1 MATSIVTIDAPDK
14 VVSCD
19 EKGAAQQ
26 LLNVRNISG
35 HPITV
40 GAKVLVDTATQASWL
55 RIDAPAEQEMAD
67 NVLTQI
73 PVSIQV
79 PADCEPGRYSYRL
92 LVYSVRK
99 SGEEFTEGETVAF
112 EVPAKKVPPPPVP
125 PKSSYTK
132 WIAVLVAILLIGGA
146 ATWYFLPKSVEVP
159 DVVGIPLNQAS
170 AVLEQAGLEIAQPVA
185 SKASRE
191 QMPNSVLEQMPAAG
205 SEVDKGSTVQLTVAE
220 KLLVKVP
227 VLAGVRLATAV
238 QRLSSAG
245 LGLGEVAEK
254 VDDSKPVG
262 TVLEQQPDQG
272 LSVEEGTAVNL
283 VVSREKGKVLVLDRP
298 QIEILKNM
306 QLQQR
311 MKIPATLLREVAPED
326 APLAE

>member
-26 LLNVRNISG
+26 LFNVRNISG

-40 GAKVLVDTATQASWL
+40 GAKVLVDKATQANWL
-55 RIDAPAEQEMAD
+55 RIDAPAELEMGD

-73 PVSIQV
+73 PVRIQV

-92 LVYSVRK
+92 LVYSARK
-99 SGEEFTEGETVAF
+99 SGEEFTEGETVAI
-112 EVPAKKVPPPPVP
+112 EVLAKKAPPPPAP
-125 PKSSYTK
+125 PKPSYTK

-159 DVVGIPLNQAS
+159 DVVGIPLDQAR
-170 AVLEQAGLEIAQPVA
+170 AVLEEAGLGISTPVA

-191 QMPNSVLEQMPAAG
+191 APDSVLEQLPVAG
-205 SEVDKGSTVQLTVAE
+205 SEVDKGSAVQLTVAG
-220 KLLVKVP
+220 KLLIKVP
-227 VLAGVRLATAV
+227 GVTSVRLATAL

-245 LGLGEVAEK
+245 LGLGTVAEK

-262 TVLEQQPDQG
+262 TVLEQQPGQNA
-272 LSVEEGTAVNL
+272 SVEEGTAVNL
-283 VVSREKGKVLVLDRP
+283 IVSREKGKVLVLDP
-298 QIEILKNM
+298 AQLSILKGL
-306 QLQQR
+306 QLNQR
-311 MKIPATLLREVAPED
+311 MKIPAALLREVAPED
-326 APLAE
+326 SSPVE

>member
-26 LLNVRNISG
+26 LFNVRNISG

-40 GAKVLVDTATQASWL
+40 GAKVLVDKATQANWL
-55 RIDAPAEQEMAD
+55 RIEAPAELEMGD

-73 PVSIQV
+73 PVRIQV

-92 LVYSVRK
+92 LVYSARK
-99 SGEEFTEGETVAF
+99 SGEEFTEGETVAI
-112 EVPAKKVPPPPVP
+112 EVPAKKAPPPSAP
-125 PKSSYTK
+125 PKPSYTK

-146 ATWYFLPKSVEVP
+146 VTWYFLPKSVDVP
-159 DVVGIPLNQAS
+159 DVVGIPLDQAR
-170 AVLEQAGLEIAQPVA
+170 AVLEDAGLGVSMPVA

-191 QMPNSVLEQMPAAG
+191 APDSVLEQMPVAG
-205 SEVDKGSTVQLTVAE
+205 SEVEKGSAVQLTIAE
-220 KLLVKVP
+220 KLLIKVP
-227 VLAGVRLATAV
+227 GVTNVRLATAL

-245 LGLGEVAEK
+245 LGLGAVAEK

-262 TVLEQQPDQG
+262 TVLEQQPGQNA
-272 LSVEEGTAVNL
+272 SVEEGTAVNL
-283 VVSREKGKVLVLDRP
+283 VVSREKGKVLVLDRA
-298 QIEILKNM
+298 QLSILKGL
-306 QLQQR
+306 QLNQR
-311 MKIPATLLREVAPED
+311 MKIPAALLREVAPED
-326 APLAE
+326 SPLVE

>member
-14 VVSCD
+14 VVTCD

-26 LLNVRNISG
+26 LFNVRNISG

-40 GAKVLVDTATQASWL
+40 GAKVLVDTATQAKWL
-55 RIDAPAEQEMAD
+55 RIDAPAEQDMGD

-73 PVSIQV
+73 PVRIQV
-79 PADCEPGRYSYRL
+79 PVDCEPGRYTYRL
-92 LVYSVRK
+92 LVYSTRK
-99 SGEEFTEGETVAF
+99 SGEEFTEGETVAI
-112 EVPAKKVPPPPVP
+112 EVPAKKAPPPPP
-125 PKSSYTK
+125 AQPKPSYTK
-132 WIAVLVAILLIGGA
+132 WIAVLIAILLIGGA

-159 DVVGIPLNQAS
+159 DVVGIPLDQAR
-170 AVLEQAGLEIAQPVA
+170 AVLEEAGLGISTPVA

-191 QMPNSVLEQMPAAG
+191 APDNVLEQMPAAG
-205 SEVDKGSTVQLTVAE
+205 SEVDKGSAVQLTVAE

-245 LGLGEVAEK
+245 LGLGAVEEK

-262 TVLEQQPDQG
+262 TVLDQQPEQDA
-272 LSVEEGTAVNL
+272 SVEEGTAVNL

-306 QLQQR
+306 QLNQR
-311 MKIPATLLREVAPED
+311 MKIPATLLREVAPEET
-326 APLAE
+326 PLVE